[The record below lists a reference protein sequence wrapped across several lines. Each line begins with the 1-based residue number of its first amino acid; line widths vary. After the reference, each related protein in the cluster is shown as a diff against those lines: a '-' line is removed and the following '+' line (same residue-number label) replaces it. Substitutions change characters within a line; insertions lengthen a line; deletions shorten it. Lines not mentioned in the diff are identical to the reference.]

1 MVGKEHQVQI
11 GRKCISINDE
21 DWERG
26 WVSEKVLSSYQDKS
40 TGKIKVFDSCHHH
53 HCYDDPHHFSFVS
66 CQVDVC
72 PKWLVLKSFNYFLS
86 LHLAR
91 INLITI
97 VITSSPPPLL
107 SGMIWWWGILSISSS
122 SILVLAK
129 LYIASLVLN
138 RKPQSALQPHLYR
151 SFDTV
156 ITKIS
161 TDIFNITSKL
171 PWQWQW

>member
-97 VITSSPPPLL
+97 VITSSPPPYCQGWFDDEVYCRYLRRQYWFWPNFILL
-107 SGMIWWWGILSISSS
+107 LLCSIENLKVLYNLIFIAVLILS
-122 SILVLAK
+122 
-129 LYIASLVLN
+129 SL
-138 RKPQSALQPHLYR
+138 K
-151 SFDTV
+151 
-156 ITKIS
+156 
-161 TDIFNITSKL
+161 
-171 PWQWQW
+171 

>member
-97 VITSSPPPLL
+97 VITSSPPLIVRDDL
-107 SGMIWWWGILSISSS
+107 MMR
-122 SILVLAK
+122 
-129 LYIASLVLN
+129 YIV
-138 RKPQSALQPHLYR
+138 
-151 SFDTV
+151 
-156 ITKIS
+156 
-161 TDIFNITSKL
+161 DIFVVNIGFGQTLYCFSCAQSKTSKCSTTSSL
-171 PWQWQW
+171 SQFWYCHH